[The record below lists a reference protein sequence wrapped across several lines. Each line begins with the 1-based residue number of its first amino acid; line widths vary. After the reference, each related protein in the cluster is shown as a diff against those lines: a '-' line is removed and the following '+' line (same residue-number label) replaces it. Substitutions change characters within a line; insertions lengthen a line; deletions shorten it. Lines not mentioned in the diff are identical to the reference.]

1 MDLADGARE
10 PGAAKNAVVCRAI
23 KRPRNLAK
31 TLILSLSVVVAL
43 LSGVSPPVHADSPD
57 GGGGQPGAW
66 AVIIGIDHYAN
77 GENLQSARADASD
90 MDQVLAN
97 DGIPASHR
105 LVLSDSQA
113 TGAAIRNAATWL
125 A

>member
-31 TLILSLSVVVAL
+31 TLIPSLSVVVAL

-57 GGGGQPGAW
+57 GGGGQTRAC

-77 GENLQSARADASD
+77 DEHRQSARADATHT
-90 MDQVLAN
+90 DQVLAKH
-97 DGIPASHR
+97 GIPASQQ
-105 LVLSDSQA
+105 LVPTLSQA
-113 TGAAIRNAATWL
+113 A
-125 A
+125 